1 MHRVDPSRLEL
12 AREFKNNPTG
22 PHSPELQKLLK
33 LLRWEPLAGRFV
45 VVQPRRDG
53 PWYLAR
59 TTGPK
64 GHPLEI
70 FYAHE
75 YRTLAEAH
83 WALFRKRWEQHAG
96 QELVLDQDDRIDPTR
111 EGGELTLQA
120 SSKPLLGYT
129 DVFSVEN
136 GRPIAFKVSS
146 ALPGRYRAEIVR
158 LRCADHTGIGL
169 KQTPIATPVNGE
181 YVGRF
186 QPVYAG
192 SSVEVGAAEAF
203 NMPRVTLQVYV
214 WPATPS
220 KGRQALLGTWEETSG
235 RGYALILDD
244 TGALAL
250 LVGDGVSRQLI
261 STQVPLLTRHW
272 YLVAACFDA
281 ASGEAWVGQ
290 RPLVRYARGDTT
302 AECQTQLTV
311 HPAAGGSFRMAAWN
325 IQISDGLHAGR
336 VVAGGFYNGKLEE
349 PVVASRCLTAPERAA
364 LLRQA
369 TPATLDD
376 AVIGHWD
383 FSRGIPTTHVVDTS
397 PHGRHGTAV
406 NLPTRAM
413 KGHTWDGSEYNWVYN
428 PTHYGAI
435 HFHDD
440 DLYDCGWETD
450 FTFTVPEDLPSG
462 LYCAYLTQDG
472 HEDYVPFVVRPPRG
486 TARAPLALLLPTAS
500 YWAYANRHVE
510 IEWRERENVVG
521 YFAMVDP
528 TALFLHEH
536 PEFGVSMYDEHS
548 DGSGVCYASRLRPVL
563 NMRPKERL
571 WQLPA
576 DTHIIDWLD
585 AKGLSYD
592 VITEDDLDAEGV
604 ALLAPYRCVMTGTHP
619 EYPSKRML
627 DAYTAYQNQGGRF
640 IYLGGNGFYW
650 RTSYHSELPGVI
662 EMRRAEDGIRSWQ
675 AEGGE
680 YYHSFTGELGGM
692 WRRMGRAPQSVAGT
706 GMTAQGFDVS
716 TFYERTPESF
726 DPRVAFIFEGIGATE
741 QIGDFGLIGGGAA
754 GWEIDRADRT
764 LGTPPHALVVATA
777 TRFSSVYHWVKEEL
791 THTHSAN
798 TGETCPFVRCD
809 MVFYETPNG
818 GAVFSTSSIAWAGA
832 LAHNGYQ
839 NNVSRLTENV
849 IRRFL
854 DPTPF

>member
-1 MHRVDPSRLEL
+1 MHRIDPSRLDL
-12 AREFKNNPTG
+12 AREFKHNPTG
-22 PHSPELQKLLK
+22 PHSPELQKVLK

-64 GHPLEI
+64 GHPLDI
-70 FYAHE
+70 FRAQGFN
-75 YRTLAEAH
+75 TLAEAH
-83 WALFRKRWEQHAG
+83 WALFRKRWEQHTG
-96 QELVLDQDDRIDPTR
+96 QALVLDEADRFDPTSA
-111 EGGELTLQA
+111 EGERTLRA
-120 SSKPLLGYT
+120 SSKLLLGYA
-129 DVFSVEN
+129 DQFSVEN
-136 GRPIAFKVSS
+136 GQAIAFKVSS
-146 ALPGRYRAEIVR
+146 ELGGRYHADIVR

-169 KQTPIATPVNGE
+169 KQTTVMTPVNGD
-181 YVGRF
+181 YAARF

-192 SSVEVGAAEAF
+192 SSVEIGDAGPFMLQCA
-203 NMPRVTLQVYV
+203 TLQAYL
-214 WPATPS
+214 WPTTPS
-220 KGRQALLGTWEETSG
+220 RGRQALLGTWNETAG
-235 RGYALILDD
+235 QGYGLMLDD

-250 LVGDGVSRQLI
+250 LIGDGQQRQTL
-261 STQVPLLTRHW
+261 STNTPLLERHW
-272 YLVAACFDA
+272 YLVAASFDA
-281 ASGEAWVGQ
+281 VTGEAWIGQ
-290 RPLVRYARGDTT
+290 KPLVHYARNDTT
-302 AECQTQLTV
+302 AERSARLEV
-311 HPAAGGSFRMAAWN
+311 SPATGGVFRMAAWSA
-325 IQISDGLHAGR
+325 QAEAGPHAGR
-336 VVAGGFYNGKLEE
+336 LIASGFYNGKIET
-349 PVVASRCLTAPERAA
+349 PVVASRQLTVPERQA
-364 LLRQA
+364 LLRTA
-369 TPATLDD
+369 TPAVLDD
-376 AVIGHWD
+376 AVVARWD
-383 FSRGIPTTHVVDTS
+383 FSRDIPSTRVVDIS
-397 PHGRHGTAV
+397 PHGRHGVTI

-413 KGHTWDGSEYNWVYN
+413 KGYRWDGSEYNWTHN
-428 PTHYGAI
+428 PAHYGAM

-450 FTFTVPEDLPSG
+450 FTWNVPHDLPSG
-462 LYCAYLTQDG
+462 LYCAYLTQDS
-472 HEDYVPFVVRPPRG
+472 HEDYIPFVVRPRRG
-486 TARAPLALLLPTAS
+486 TVRAPLALLLPTAS

-521 YFAMVDP
+521 YFASVDP

-536 PEFGVSMYDEHS
+536 PEFGVSMYDAHS

-576 DTHIIDWLD
+576 DTHLLDWLD
-585 AKGLSYD
+585 ARGVSYD
-592 VITEDDLDAEGV
+592 VITEDDLDAEGL

-627 DAYTAYQNQGGRF
+627 DVIAAYQHQGGRF
-640 IYLGGNGFYW
+640 IYCGGNGFYW
-650 RTSYHSELPGVI
+650 RTSYHPELPGVI
-662 EMRRAEDGIRSWQ
+662 EMRRAEDGIRSWM

-716 TFYERTPESF
+716 TYYERTPESF
-726 DPRVAFIFEGIGATE
+726 DSRVAFIFEGIGASE
-741 QIGDFGLIGGGAA
+741 RIGDFGIIGGGAA
-754 GWEIDRADRT
+754 GWEIDRADST
-764 LGTPPHALVVATA
+764 LGTPPHALIVATA
-777 TRFSSVYHWVKEEL
+777 THFSSVYHWVKEEL

-832 LAHNGYQ
+832 LSHNSYH
-839 NNVSRLTENV
+839 NNVSRITENV

>member
-1 MHRVDPSRLEL
+1 MHSVDPERLDL
-12 AREFKNNPTG
+12 AREFKHNPTG
-22 PHSPELQKLLK
+22 PHSPALQKLLK
-33 LLRWEPLAGRFV
+33 LLRWEPIAGRFV
-45 VVQPRRDG
+45 VVQPRRQG

-70 FYAHE
+70 FYAHGYE
-75 YRTLAEAH
+75 TQARAH
-83 WALFRKRWEQHAG
+83 WALFRKRWEQHTG
-96 QELVLDQDDRIDPTR
+96 QALVLDDDDRIDPTQDR
-111 EGGELTLQA
+111 GELTLNA
-120 SSKPLLGYT
+120 ASKPLLGYADT
-129 DVFSVEN
+129 FSVEN
-136 GRPIAFKVSS
+136 GQNIAFKVSS
-146 ALPGRYRAEIVR
+146 ELPGPYHAEIVR
-158 LRCADHTGIGL
+158 LRCADYTGVGL
-169 KQTPIATPVNGE
+169 KQTLVQTPINGD

-186 QPVYAG
+186 QPIAAG
-192 SSVEVGAAEAF
+192 SYAEVRASDAF
-203 NMPRVTLQVYV
+203 ALERLTLQAYV
-214 WPATPS
+214 WPTTPS
-220 KGRQALLGTWEETSG
+220 KGRQALLGTWDETNG
-235 RGYALILDD
+235 RGYALTLDN

-250 LVGDGVSRQLI
+250 LIGDGEGRQII
-261 STQVPLLTRHW
+261 STNVALLERHW
-272 YLVAACFDA
+272 YLVAASFDTA
-281 ASGEAWVGQ
+281 AGEVWVGQ
-290 RPLVRYARGDTT
+290 KSLVAYARGNTT
-302 AECQTQLTV
+302 AECSARLEIT
-311 HPAAGGSFRMAAWN
+311 AAASGTFRMAAWKAPDA
-325 IQISDGLHAGR
+325 DGLHASP
-336 VVAGGFYNGKLEE
+336 VAAGGFYNGKIAD
-349 PVVASRCLTAPERAA
+349 PVVASRCLTAPERRAILA
-364 LLRQA
+364 EA
-369 TPATLDD
+369 TPAVFDD
-376 AVIGHWD
+376 AVVARWD
-383 FSRGIPTTHVVDTS
+383 FSQDIPSTRVVDVS
-397 PHGRHGTAV
+397 PHGRHGETV
-406 NLPTRAM
+406 NLPARAM
-413 KGHTWDGSEYNWVYN
+413 KGYNWDGSEYNWKHK
-428 PTHYGAI
+428 PEHYGAI

-440 DLYDCGWETD
+440 DLYDCGWQTD
-450 FTFTVPEDLPSG
+450 FTFAVPEDLHSG

-472 HEDYVPFVVRPPRG
+472 HEDYVPFVVRPQRG

-521 YFAMVDP
+521 YFASVDA

-576 DTHIIDWLD
+576 DTHIIDWLE
-585 AKGLSYD
+585 AKDIAFDL
-592 VITEDDLDAEGV
+592 ITEDDLDAEGE

-627 DAYTAYQNQGGRF
+627 DAIAAFQQQGGRF

-650 RTSYHSELPGVI
+650 RTSYHPELPGVI
-662 EMRRAEDGIRSWQ
+662 EMRRAEDGIRSWM

-716 TFYERTPESF
+716 TYYKRTPESF
-726 DPRVAFIFEGIGATE
+726 SPRVAFIFAGIGDTE
-741 QIGDFGLIGGGAA
+741 HIGDFGLIGGGAA
-754 GWEIDRADRT
+754 GWEVDRADAS
-764 LGTPPHALVVATA
+764 LGTPPHALVIARATN
-777 TRFSSVYHWVKEEL
+777 FSSVYHWVKEEL
-791 THTHSAN
+791 THTHSAS
-798 TGETCPFVRCD
+798 TGDTCPFVRCD

-832 LAHNGYQ
+832 LAHNGYA

-849 IRRFL
+849 MRRFL